1 MIRLKIKKCPETE
14 ASNFLQNCVNG
25 YTGSLADPSEDN
37 EVDIMAQR
45 ERDVLKTLGNIL
57 LTLGVGVW
65 GAYAVLRYGMG
76 WELTA
81 RQCLPYHLAGVVPG
95 MILRRHQFFRRIVG
109 RLFS

>member
-1 MIRLKIKKCPETE
+1 
-14 ASNFLQNCVNG
+14 
-25 YTGSLADPSEDN
+25 
-37 EVDIMAQR
+37 MAQR

-76 WELTA
+76 WEVTA
-81 RQCLPYHLAGVVPG
+81 RQFLPYHLAGVVPG
-95 MILRRHQFFRRIVG
+95 MIRRRHRFFRGVLG

>member
-1 MIRLKIKKCPETE
+1 
-14 ASNFLQNCVNG
+14 
-25 YTGSLADPSEDN
+25 
-37 EVDIMAQR
+37 MAQR

-65 GAYAVLRYGMG
+65 AAYVVLRYGMG
-76 WELTA
+76 WEVTA

-95 MILRRHQFFRRIVG
+95 MILRRHRFFRGVLG